1 MSLMPE
7 RNNQNG
13 LISWFTQNPVAAN
26 LLMVAILAMGLLRVG
41 SIKKEFFPD
50 TTLNSVTVS
59 VSYPGAA
66 PEEVEEGIV
75 VKIEEA
81 VQDLEGIDEM
91 TSTASEGYGSVNIDV
106 MDGYSVSDF
115 LDKVKMRVDS
125 ISTFPELAEKPT
137 VYENE
142 ITSRVCR
149 VQVYGDL
156 DEASLKE
163 FARNVRD
170 EIIEL
175 PDVTRAEVD
184 GDRDYEISVEVSEA
198 TLRKYGLTFSDL
210 VQAIN
215 STSMDMPG
223 GSIKTKGGNYLLRTK
238 GQAYVKSDFEN
249 IVLLTRED
257 GTRLLLKDVANIV
270 DGFEDSSLSIQFN
283 DQPTVG
289 IVVYRVGGES
299 TLTISDAVHAYVDA
313 KAQTLPPNLHVS
325 VWNDMSVMLRGR
337 FELMYKNGLLG
348 GILVLIS
355 LALFLRLKLA
365 MWVAVGLPICFLGAI
380 GCLPLM
386 DVSINMITLFAFILV
401 LGIVVDDAIVIGE
414 NVYTKCRNEGHSIK
428 NVIAGAQEV
437 AMPATFGVLTTVAAF
452 IPIMM
457 IPGAQGKMWI
467 GIAVVVVLCLVFSLI
482 ESKLILPAHLAHTDF
497 SLKDESEMGPISR
510 FQRRFADGLH
520 VFVDRYYKP
529 VLHYAVKNRYATV
542 AAFVGMMLVT
552 FGMLGGGIIRYVFFP
567 NIEGDYPNASL
578 EMVEGT
584 PAETTEAAVEK
595 LVHAAYL
602 ADDAVYEKYHE
613 RVMDSILSVSYA
625 DTIGSIWIQL
635 IPAEDRQCGSSEF
648 VNIWRNYVGPIAGTK
663 ELTLTA
669 ILGRHGNDMPI
680 SVDVIGDDYV
690 SMDSAAD
697 DLKSTFSTYN
707 GVFDISDSHSTG
719 KQEIRIKL
727 LPSGEAL
734 GLSLADV
741 GKQVRY
747 AFYGAEAQRIQRG
760 KDEVKVMVRYP
771 EGERKSIDTL
781 MEMRLRTSD
790 GREVPFASVATAEI
804 AQGYSTIEREDRHRL
819 VRVVG
824 DVDKDKI
831 EPSAIIRDLK
841 TSKVP
846 LLAQKYPNLRFRFSG
861 ESEDQAETLQA
872 LGKGAFFALL
882 IIFALMAIPLKSY
895 SKPLIIMSVIPF
907 GVVGAILGHFIVGI
921 PVSILSVTGIIAL
934 AGVVVNDSLVMV
946 DFVNK
951 REEEGMSKHDAVLA
965 AGPARFRAILLTSLT
980 TFLGLFPMVLERSMQ
995 AQFLKPMAVS
1005 LAFGIVFSTVIT
1017 LLLVPALYIIL
1028 EDMAKLSR
1036 RIDGVVFGL
1045 FSKKK

>member
-861 ESEDQAETLQA
+861 ESGRDIASPWQGSLFCSPYYFRFDGHSVEIVQQATHYYVCNTFWCCWSYF
-872 LGKGAFFALL
+872 GAFHCWNT
-882 IIFALMAIPLKSY
+882 
-895 SKPLIIMSVIPF
+895 SKYTFCDWYHRF
-907 GVVGAILGHFIVGI
+907 GGCCC
-921 PVSILSVTGIIAL
+921 
-934 AGVVVNDSLVMV
+934 
-946 DFVNK
+946 
-951 REEEGMSKHDAVLA
+951 
-965 AGPARFRAILLTSLT
+965 
-980 TFLGLFPMVLERSMQ
+980 ER
-995 AQFLKPMAVS
+995 
-1005 LAFGIVFSTVIT
+1005 
-1017 LLLVPALYIIL
+1017 
-1028 EDMAKLSR
+1028 
-1036 RIDGVVFGL
+1036 
-1045 FSKKK
+1045 